1 LERPENSTSQIRSS
15 ADWVGAGRFTATLDG
30 ASRVVLAGELD
41 IASVESLRTVLDQVL
56 LEPSELILIDAAQL
70 SFIDS
75 VAISE
80 LLRYQVAAAAQRR
93 RIRLVRV
100 SRVVAD
106 VLSLLD
112 LDPVLM
118 AGE

>member
-1 LERPENSTSQIRSS
+1 M
-15 ADWVGAGRFTATLDG
+15 
-30 ASRVVLAGELD
+30 VLAGELD

-56 LEPSELILIDAAQL
+56 LEPSERTSSTQL
-70 SFIDS
+70 NFPSSIRS
-75 VAISE
+75 RISE

>member
-1 LERPENSTSQIRSS
+1 MELPEKPTSQTGSS
-15 ADWVGAGRFTATLDG
+15 ADWAGAGGFTATLDG
-30 ASRVVLAGELD
+30 AGSVVLAGELD
-41 IASVESLRTVLDQVL
+41 IASVESLRTALDQVL

-80 LLRYQVAAAAQRR
+80 LLRYQVAAAAQCR

-118 AGE
+118 ASE